1 MMTAGKFFSGSLALG
16 ALTVLGS
23 ALMQMSSSDR
33 PAHLQGP
40 LASVILAQG
49 ACQRVSSLYL
59 AASSEISP
67 SLRSFATV
75 SSAALSSNATT
86 AQLQLEAM
94 GNAVIAR
101 LSLDAWLPV
110 NKSGRPQMDLQAT
123 TSQTRAFASKLP
135 VTKAVQGQVDRLSDL
150 KPALSLSPYG
160 F

>member
-1 MMTAGKFFSGSLALG
+1 
-16 ALTVLGS
+16 
-23 ALMQMSSSDR
+23 
-33 PAHLQGP
+33 
-40 LASVILAQG
+40 
-49 ACQRVSSLYL
+49 
-59 AASSEISP
+59 
-67 SLRSFATV
+67 
-75 SSAALSSNATT
+75 
-86 AQLQLEAM
+86 M

-110 NKSGRPQMDLQAT
+110 NKSGRPQIDLQAT